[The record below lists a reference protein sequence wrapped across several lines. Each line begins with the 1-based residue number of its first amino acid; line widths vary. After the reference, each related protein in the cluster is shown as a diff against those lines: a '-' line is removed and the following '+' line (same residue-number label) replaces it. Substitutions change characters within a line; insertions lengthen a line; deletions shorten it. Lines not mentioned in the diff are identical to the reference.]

1 MEVLKIGKGE
11 SPAVGHVND
20 HSENGC
26 AGAYFAGYRDV
37 AGFRFELLN

>member
-11 SPAVGHVND
+11 SFAVGHVND

-26 AGAYFAGYRDV
+26 AGAYFARYGD
-37 AGFRFELLN
+37 AGGFRSEIT